1 MKYRFKLFLT
11 QLLLLVSCTEKPQKM
26 VFPEDVEI
34 LSLGNDTS
42 LIDLNAENKVVV
54 FHDFAISSFF
64 AFSRQFN
71 WKEYRSNYPEISFLF
86 YFSGKYKR
94 HLESELTALEFPY
107 PVIFD
112 PEYRFYKENNLDS
125 IKSEYRNL
133 FSFRVKNDFSIGPA
147 QIGIP
152 EVMKKQLEAMAKED

>member
-1 MKYRFKLFLT
+1 MKYIFKLFLI
-11 QLLLLVSCTEKPQKM
+11 QLLLSFSCTEKPQKM
-26 VFPEDVEI
+26 VFPDRVEI

-64 AFSRQFN
+64 AFSQQFD
-71 WKEYRSNYPEISFLF
+71 WQRYLTDYPEISFLF
-86 YFSGKYKR
+86 YFSGKDKT
-94 HLESELTALEFPY
+94 HLETELTALEFPY

-112 PEYRFYKENNLDS
+112 PEYRFYKENNFDS

-133 FSFRVKNDFSIGPA
+133 FAYRLKNDFNIGHA

-152 EVMKKQLEAMAKED
+152 EVMRKQLKEMGNGD

>member
-1 MKYRFKLFLT
+1 MKYKFKLFLI
-11 QLLLLVSCTEKPQKM
+11 QLLLLVSCTEKPEKM
-26 VFPEDVEI
+26 VFPEGVEV
-34 LSLGNDTS
+34 LSLGNDTG

-64 AFSRQFN
+64 AFSRQFD
-71 WKEYRSNYPEISFLF
+71 WKGYQSNFPEISFLF
-86 YFSGKYKR
+86 YFSGKDKN

-112 PEYRFYKENNLDS
+112 PDYRFYKENNLDS
-125 IKSEYRNL
+125 IKSKYRNL
-133 FSFRVKNDFSIGPA
+133 FAYRVKNDFSIGPA

-152 EVMKKQLEAMAKED
+152 ELLKKQLDSMVKEE